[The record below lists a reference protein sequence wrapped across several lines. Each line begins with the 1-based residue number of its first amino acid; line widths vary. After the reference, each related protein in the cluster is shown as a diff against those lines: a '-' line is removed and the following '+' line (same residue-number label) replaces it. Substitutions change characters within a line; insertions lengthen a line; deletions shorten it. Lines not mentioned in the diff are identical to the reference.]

1 MKSQAANEEQLSSE
15 ESLESSDPV
24 NEPIRREQAAS
35 STNQK
40 TESDSDVPVV
50 RTYVLVILQRIY
62 YKIQFER
69 GPF

>member
-1 MKSQAANEEQLSSE
+1 MIKSWAANEEHLSRKESNKSSE
-15 ESLESSDPV
+15 PV

-50 RTYVLVILQRIY
+50 RTYVMVILQ
-62 YKIQFER
+62 KKN
-69 GPF
+69 